1 MKRKPRFRVGST
13 VRLRGYKRRAKLER
27 FIRDIPGG
35 VVLDKALGGFH
46 FWNTDALVLVR
57 RARKS

>member
-1 MKRKPRFRVGST
+1 MKRSERFRVGSI
-13 VRLRGYKRRAKLER
+13 VRLRGYKRQARLES
-27 FIRDIPGG
+27 FIRDVPGG